1 MAVSLAQA
9 TDILAGRH
17 PEVARLRDLHG
28 PLRLGRRPKVD
39 DRFRWLAESVAY
51 QQLSG
56 KAAATIWSRV
66 EALME
71 GGAVT
76 PENIIAAGEDKLRS
90 AGLSRAKAASL
101 LDMSDCALAGTLDVT
116 RLGRMGDEAVIEH
129 LSAVRGVGR
138 WTAEM
143 FLIFVLRRLNVWPVD
158 DLGVRKGYAK
168 IFGLSEAPTARELD
182 PLGDPFRPHRTVM
195 TLYCWRDLETV
206 LPG

>member
-1 MAVSLAQA
+1 MAVSLAKA
-9 TDILAGRH
+9 TDLVASQH

-28 PLRLGRRPKVD
+28 PLRLGRRPKVE

-66 EALME
+66 EALLE
-71 GGAVT
+71 GGVVSPQT
-76 PENIIAAGEDKLRS
+76 ILSAGEERLRS

-101 LDMSDCALAGTLDVT
+101 LDMAGRAAAGTLDLT
-116 RLGRMGDEAVIEH
+116 RLGRRDDEAVIEH

-138 WTAEM
+138 WTSEM
-143 FLIFVLRRLNVWPVD
+143 FLIFVLRRLDVWPVD
-158 DLGVRKGYAK
+158 DLGVRKGYAR
-168 IFGLSEAPTARELD
+168 IFGLTETPTARELA
-182 PLGDPFRPHRTVM
+182 PLGDRFRPYRTVA
-195 TLYCWRDLETV
+195 TLYCWRDLGTE